1 MTAIFGFYCSLMA
14 GTCHLYREL
23 VIGSFVKV
31 VLGMKH
37 TITRFFGL
45 GEKDQQVE
53 LDTIETEVE
62 LDKIEVI
69 DERDEIKKIPIESI
83 VPNRFQP
90 RTVFDEAKIEELS
103 RTIHIHGII
112 QPIVVREFE
121 ADRYEIIAG
130 ERRWRA
136 MKKLGWDLVPAIIK
150 NLSDTETASVALIEN
165 LQREELSPIEEA
177 IAYGKL
183 LELHNLTQE
192 ALAQRLGKGQSTV
205 ANKLRLLK
213 LPEEVQNALLN
224 KQITERHARSLIS
237 LKDPEKQIK
246 LLEEIIEKSL
256 NVKQTE
262 ERVVRLLEQKTG
274 KPKPKRKAFSKDMR
288 IAVNTIRQ
296 SLSMVSN
303 SGINLAAEEEEFED
317 FYQFTIKIPKK
328 K

>member
-1 MTAIFGFYCSLMA
+1 MKQ
-14 GTCHLYREL
+14 
-23 VIGSFVKV
+23 SF
-31 VLGMKH
+31 
-37 TITRFFGL
+37 TRFFGL
-45 GEKDQQVE
+45 GDKGEQ
-53 LDTIETEVE
+53 EVE
-62 LDKIEVI
+62 LEQEIDIERN
-69 DERDEIKKIPIESI
+69 EEIRKIPINQI
-83 VPNRFQP
+83 VANRFQP
-90 RTVFDEAKIEELS
+90 RTVFDEDKIEELS

-112 QPIVVREFE
+112 QPIVVREFDI
-121 ADRYEIIAG
+121 DRFEIIAG

-136 MKKLGWDLVPAIIK
+136 MKKLGWAEAPAIVK

-213 LPEEVQNALLN
+213 LPQPVQEALLN
-224 KQITERHARSLIS
+224 KVITERHARALIP
-237 LKDPEKQIK
+237 LKDPEKQVM
-246 LLEEIIEKSL
+246 LLAEVIEKNF

-262 ERVVRLLEQKTG
+262 ERVVRMLEQKNE

-296 SLSMVSN
+296 SLSMVTD
-303 SGINLAAEEEEFED
+303 SGINLDAEEEEFDE
-317 FYQFTIKIPKK
+317 FYQFTIRIPKK

>member
-1 MTAIFGFYCSLMA
+1 VVK
-14 GTCHLYREL
+14 H
-23 VIGSFVKV
+23 SFS
-31 VLGMKH
+31 
-37 TITRFFGL
+37 RFFGL
-45 GEKDQQVE
+45 GEKGEQMEIEKSVE
-53 LDTIETEVE
+53 ANDTDLEEVVKVE
-62 LDKIEVI
+62 NE
-69 DERDEIKKIPIESI
+69 EIKKIPIDQI

-90 RTVFDEAKIEELS
+90 RTVFDDDKIEELS
-103 RTIHIHGII
+103 RTIHTHGII

-121 ADRYEIIAG
+121 HDTFEIIAG

-136 MKKLGWDLVPAIIK
+136 MKKLGWDTVPAIIK
-150 NLSDTETASVALIEN
+150 NFNDTETASVALIEN

-183 LELHNLTQE
+183 LELHELTQE

-213 LPEEVQNALLN
+213 LPQEIQDALLN
-224 KQITERHARSLIS
+224 KIITERHARSLIP
-237 LKDPEKQIK
+237 LKDSEKQVR
-246 LLEEIIEKSL
+246 LLAEIIEKNL

-262 ERVVRLLEQKTG
+262 DRVVKLLEQTRE

-296 SLSMVSN
+296 SLSMVSDN
-303 SGINLAAEEEEFED
+303 GIDLDAKEEEFDEY
-317 FYQFTIKIPKK
+317 YQFTIKIPKK